1 MRIYNQHYFI
11 LAQNLLNTRSQRFNY
26 SWNTIK
32 MKITRRQSKKTIH
45 PLLKNT
51 HVYSTFNPVYIKRNL
66 SCAKKSIQLLEE
78 VNHLHRYPE
87 FIQPKI
93 VMWVEEG
100 SWRKNYFCMNWNER
114 RRRGNK
120 RSFRASTY
128 SFYLV
133 YDLCAGENFSS
144 FMEAK
149 CMPTT
154 KLVF

>member
-32 MKITRRQSKKTIH
+32 MKITRRQSKKTTH

-87 FIQPKI
+87 FIQPKKW
-93 VMWVEEG
+93 WVDEG
-100 SWRKNYFCMNWNER
+100 SWWEKSTIQIFAWLWIVKDRA
-114 RRRGNK
+114 
-120 RSFRASTY
+120 ASTSLY
-128 SFYLV
+128 SSISSTKV
-133 YDLCAGENFSS
+133 DLREKISHH
-144 FMEAK
+144 
-149 CMPTT
+149 
-154 KLVF
+154 L